1 MGQTKKTED
10 PQTAIDIFL
19 EREFPQLLKC
29 QAEPHEAV
37 LVPDSYIY
45 KIAEKVLFLDKF
57 FVTLFDTFLI

>member
-1 MGQTKKTED
+1 MGQTKKTEN

-29 QAEPHEAV
+29 QAEPHEAI

-45 KIAEKVLFLDKF
+45 KIAEKVLF
-57 FVTLFDTFLI
+57 

>member
-1 MGQTKKTED
+1 MIKFSFLQAIFHLGQTKKTED

-45 KIAEKVLFLDKF
+45 KIAEKVLS
-57 FVTLFDTFLI
+57 